1 MILRL
6 GDGKE
11 IALDK
16 VAIQTEI
23 NNKYKLISVVKV
35 IKNTINDSMIRNED
49 KIEIIKNL
57 IERDEIKLII
67 GV

>member
-11 IALDK
+11 ISLDK

-23 NNKYKLISVVKV
+23 NNKYRLISVVKV
-35 IKNTINDSMIRNED
+35 IKNTVNDSMIRNED